1 MSRLTAD
8 VLVTDDPLSNS
19 SYTYGWE
26 IILPSDVTTAPATVT
41 GGDPCDTSWEF
52 AAPDCDDPCGISDS
66 GQTFTVRVTITGNQ
80 HGNTGYAEAQ
90 FGIALLGD
98 INNDRRVDIID
109 RSMINAF
116 LRGSPPL
123 PDSITMRDCDVFCD
137 SSETV
142 DITDKSV
149 INAVLRGTVDIEPD
163 NVSTACPLR

>member
-1 MSRLTAD
+1 MGPLPRAQDALHQSSRRAICHAD
-8 VLVTDDPLSNS
+8 NFSL
-19 SYTYGWE
+19 
-26 IILPSDVTTAPATVT
+26 PATVA

-66 GQTFTVRVTITGNQ
+66 GQTFTVRVTITGNP

-98 INNDRRVDIID
+98 VNNDGEVNIID
-109 RSMINAF
+109 RSMINAY
-116 LRGSPPL
+116 LRGSPL
-123 PDSITMRDCDVFCD
+123 PDSIGMRDCDVFCD

-142 DITDKSV
+142 DIIDKSV